1 MSNKTSDEN
10 VANIERLNNF
20 ANMTF
25 LYGNRVNLNVSGL
38 KEIQND
44 IKNILSDYTRQ
55 KQINEEHQ
63 KINGELREKVKEL
76 EKNIEKISESSSN
89 NEELIKKINSGETFT
104 VKQLGFIKKNFI
116 PKQKVKDKIEE
127 LKIQGNYKTL
137 DNPEGRIHFLKEE
150 SDYKIEV
157 CEELL
162 QESEDK

>member
-1 MSNKTSDEN
+1 MK
-10 VANIERLNNF
+10 NIEKL
-20 ANMTF
+20 
-25 LYGNRVNLNVSGL
+25 
-38 KEIQND
+38 I
-44 IKNILSDYTRQ
+44 
-55 KQINEEHQ
+55 
-63 KINGELREKVKEL
+63 GELREKVKEL
-76 EKNIEKISESSSN
+76 EKNIEKISESASN
-89 NEELIKKINSGETFT
+89 NEELIEKINSGETFT

-162 QESEDK
+162 QEREDRWYAK

>member
-1 MSNKTSDEN
+1 MINKGSDKN

-89 NEELIKKINSGETFT
+89 NEELIEKINSGETFT
-104 VKQLGFIKKNFI
+104 VKQLGFIKKEF
-116 PKQKVKDKIEE
+116 
-127 LKIQGNYKTL
+127 YTKTKSK
-137 DNPEGRIHFLKEE
+137 R
-150 SDYKIEV
+150 
-157 CEELL
+157 
-162 QESEDK
+162 